1 MSVSGDGRYWWRKD
15 WSALIL
21 IRGLPS
27 VSHRRAIVIVHG
39 RVSRIINST
48 INHATTKLT
57 CSNEISIFIIEWDP
71 PHPLPFWEREHL
83 LRPPRILFPI
93 CNAPL
98 IKQRHLLTGSPQCGA
113 IGPGCLMRRV
123 LSPKSKL
130 GNSKV
135 NAHYQKLQAVCE
147 KHSLAKAH

>member
-1 MSVSGDGRYWWRKD
+1 MSVSGDGRYWWRRD
-15 WSALIL
+15 WSVLIL

-27 VSHRRAIVIVHG
+27 VSHRRHPHCSWW
-39 RVSRIINST
+39 VSRIINST

-57 CSNEISIFIIEWDP
+57 CSNEISIFITRGP
-71 PHPLPFWEREHL
+71 PSSSAFGEQWEHL
-83 LRPPRILFPI
+83 LRPARILFPI
-93 CNAPL
+93 CNASL
-98 IKQRHLLTGSPQCGA
+98 IKQRHLLTGNAQCGA

-147 KHSLAKAH
+147 EHSLAKAH